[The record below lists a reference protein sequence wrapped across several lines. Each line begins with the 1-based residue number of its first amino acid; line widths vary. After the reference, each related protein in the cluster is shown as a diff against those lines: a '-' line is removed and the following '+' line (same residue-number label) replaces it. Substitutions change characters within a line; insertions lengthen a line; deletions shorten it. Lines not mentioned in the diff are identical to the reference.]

1 LKIKILNL
9 DKSDRVWNVQEE
21 SQSLDVDELLRQLAA
36 LADTRELDQQT
47 LGRVSTALG
56 AADEAIRATRTGA
69 VAAPARQQAVDALS
83 ELGVPA
89 TPALIAEFHRT
100 YFGSELAARALASI
114 RRDELRAYRA
124 KGSSRSVWVVP
135 ALTTRLLPAR
145 GYLALSSWPGWLR
158 ILGTRSARVDILRV
172 LIVLMDALAGLAVA
186 GSDRLRATRELR
198 RSRLAELL
206 VRLGVGV
213 PGIGQTVDHETA
225 REAIRDELDQIAPTD
240 RAEREDA
247 AARLSTLCE
256 ERQLF
261 GRAVNG

>member
-1 LKIKILNL
+1 VIKMLKL
-9 DKSDRVWNVQEE
+9 DKSDRVWSMQEE
-21 SQSLDVDELLRQLAA
+21 SRSLNVDELLRQLAA
-36 LADTRELDQQT
+36 LTDTRDLDQRT
-47 LGRVSTALG
+47 AERVSTALG
-56 AADEAIRATRTGA
+56 AADQAIRATRTGA
-69 VAAPARQQAVDALS
+69 AAAPARQQAVDALS

-89 TPALIAEFHRT
+89 TPALIAEFHRA

-124 KGSSRSVWVVP
+124 KGSTRSVWVVP

-172 LIVLMDALAGLAVA
+172 LIVLIDALAGLAVV

-198 RSRLAELL
+198 RTRLAELL
-206 VRLGVGV
+206 VQTGVGV
-213 PGIGQTVDHETA
+213 PGIGHTVDYDTA
-225 REAIRDELDQIAPTD
+225 REAIQDELDQIASMD

-247 AARLSTLCE
+247 AAQLSTLCE
-256 ERQLF
+256 EQQLF
-261 GRAVNG
+261 GRTVNG